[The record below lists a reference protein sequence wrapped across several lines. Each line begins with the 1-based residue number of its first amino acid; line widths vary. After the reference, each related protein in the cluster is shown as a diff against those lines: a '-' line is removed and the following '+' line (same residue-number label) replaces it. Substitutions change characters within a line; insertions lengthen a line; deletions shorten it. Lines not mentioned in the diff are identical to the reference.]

1 MGHQGGG
8 RRLICQHVFDK
19 YRIIKL
25 HVVFIAGVDDGAY
38 EAREQQE
45 PQEVRLHPDMV
56 GRIFADG
63 LDHPLCPLTP
73 LYRQGIYNISQK
85 DAQSNHLGRLSRRS
99 IRLTGLRNDLPKL
112 RIKSRRKKAFVNA

>member
-8 RRLICQHVFDK
+8 RSLVCQYMFDK
-19 YRIIKL
+19 YGVTKL
-25 HVVFIAGVDDGAY
+25 PVFVAGVDEEAY

-45 PQEVRLHPDMV
+45 PQEVGLHLDLV
-56 GRIFADG
+56 CRIFADG

-85 DAQSNHLGRLSRRS
+85 DAQ
-99 IRLTGLRNDLPKL
+99 
-112 RIKSRRKKAFVNA
+112 